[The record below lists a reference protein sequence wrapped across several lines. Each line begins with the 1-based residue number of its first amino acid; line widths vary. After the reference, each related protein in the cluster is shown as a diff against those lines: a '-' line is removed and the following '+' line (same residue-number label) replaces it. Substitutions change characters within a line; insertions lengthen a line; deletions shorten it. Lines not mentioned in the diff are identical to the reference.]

1 MSKSQYYQN
10 DDLNEIIRGF
20 EMFDVENKGQI
31 DPLELKE
38 TMEEMNLKDKNPFI
52 YELISSLCSHKDI
65 KTKGGLTPEE
75 FISFLQE
82 KIKDVES
89 EEGIKRIFDVF
100 SDLDDKIPMPTFYK
114 TAREVGDEEGS
125 YEIRDLVEKSKT
137 GGKELDFDEFYE
149 IMKDNN
155 YNQYSNKRVETENKN
170 KEINRSKKEYI
181 VEKEYTYK
189 KKSSPIIQKSGLITV
204 DKIVT
209 EQVDDSPVKISRYH
223 YKYDKDGTLKESEK
237 NKTVLKDLNIDEN
250 NDAKSE
256 SSTGQ
261 RFHSRYSESKI
272 TTEKIYQ
279 TSTENKISYQNN
291 SNIVPINNTNIV
303 YTKYKKKKNK

>member
-1 MSKSQYYQN
+1 
-10 DDLNEIIRGF
+10 
-20 EMFDVENKGQI
+20 MFDVENKGQI

-52 YELISSLCSHKDI
+52 YELISSLCSLKDI

-100 SDLDDKIPMPTFYK
+100 SDLDNKIPMPTFYK
-114 TAREVGDEEGS
+114 TAREVGDEEGGL
-125 YEIRDLVEKSKT
+125 EIKDLVEKSKT
-137 GGKELDFDEFYE
+137 GGKEFDFDEFYE

-155 YNQYSNKRVETENKN
+155 YNQYSYKYISNN
-170 KEINRSKKEYI
+170 KEINNSKKEYI
-181 VEKEYTYK
+181 VEKEYSYK
-189 KKSSPIIQKSGLITV
+189 KKSSHTIQKSGLIIV

-223 YKYDKDGTLKESEK
+223 YKYDKDGTVKDSEE
-237 NKTVLKDLNIDEN
+237 NKTILKDLNLDEN
-250 NDAKSE
+250 KDAKSE
-256 SSTGQ
+256 SSTDQ
-261 RFHSRYSESKI
+261 RFHSRYRESKI

-279 TSTENKISYQNN
+279 TNTGNKISYTNN
-291 SNIVPINNTNIV
+291 SNIVPINNTNLV
-303 YTKYKKKKNK
+303 YTKYKKKKNN

>member
-1 MSKSQYYQN
+1 MSKLQYYQN
-10 DDLNEIIRGF
+10 DDLNEIIKGF

-38 TMEEMNLKDKNPFI
+38 TMEEMNLIDKNPFI
-52 YELISSLCSHKDI
+52 YELISSLCSLKDI

-82 KIKDVES
+82 KINDVES
-89 EEGIKRIFDVF
+89 QEGIKRIFDVF
-100 SDLDDKIPMPTFYK
+100 SDLDNKIPMPTFYK

-125 YEIRDLVEKSKT
+125 LEIRDLVEKSKT

-155 YNQYSNKRVETENKN
+155 YNQYSYKYISNN
-170 KEINRSKKEYI
+170 KEINNSKKEYI
-181 VEKEYTYK
+181 VEKEYSYK
-189 KKSSPIIQKSGLITV
+189 KKSSPTIQKSGLIIV

-223 YKYDKDGTLKESEK
+223 YKYDKDGTVKDSEE
-237 NKTVLKDLNIDEN
+237 NKTILKDLNLDEN
-250 NDAKSE
+250 KDAKSE
-256 SSTGQ
+256 SSTDQ
-261 RFHSRYSESKI
+261 RFHSRYRESKI

-279 TSTENKISYQNN
+279 TNTGNKISYTNN
-291 SNIVPINNTNIV
+291 SNIVPINNTNLV
-303 YTKYKKKKNK
+303 YTKYKKKKNN

>member
-1 MSKSQYYQN
+1 MSKLQYYQN
-10 DDLNEIIRGF
+10 DDLNEIIKGF

-38 TMEEMNLKDKNPFI
+38 TMEEMNLIDKNPFI
-52 YELISSLCSHKDI
+52 YELISSLCSYKNI

-75 FISFLQE
+75 FISFLEE
-82 KIKDVES
+82 KINDVES
-89 EEGIKRIFDVF
+89 QEGIKRMFDVF
-100 SDLDDKIPMPTFYK
+100 SDLDNKIPMPTFYK
-114 TAREVGDEEGS
+114 TAREVGDEEGGL
-125 YEIRDLVEKSKT
+125 EIKDLVEKSKT

-155 YNQYSNKRVETENKN
+155 YNQYSYKNISNN
-170 KEINRSKKEYI
+170 KEINNSKKEYI
-181 VEKEYTYK
+181 VEKEYSYK
-189 KKSSPIIQKSGLITV
+189 KKSSPTIQKNGLIIV
-204 DKIVT
+204 DKIIT

-223 YKYDKDGTLKESEK
+223 YKYDKDGTVKDSEE
-237 NKTVLKDLNIDEN
+237 NKIVLKDLNLEEN

-256 SSTGQ
+256 SNTDK
-261 RFHSRYSESKI
+261 RFHSRYRESKI

-279 TSTENKISYQNN
+279 TNTGNKISYTNN
-291 SNIVPINNTNIV
+291 SNIVPINNTNLV

>member
-114 TAREVGDEEGS
+114 TAREVGDEEGGL
-125 YEIRDLVEKSKT
+125 EIKDLVEKSKT

-155 YNQYSNKRVETENKN
+155 YNQYSYKYISNN
-170 KEINRSKKEYI
+170 KEINNSKKEYI
-181 VEKEYTYK
+181 VEKEYSYK
-189 KKSSPIIQKSGLITV
+189 KKSSPTFQKSGLIIV

-223 YKYDKDGTLKESEK
+223 YKYDKDGTVKDSEE
-237 NKTVLKDLNIDEN
+237 NKTVLKDLNLDEYK
-250 NDAKSE
+250 DAKSE
-256 SSTGQ
+256 SSTDQ
-261 RFHSRYSESKI
+261 RFHSRYRESKI

-279 TSTENKISYQNN
+279 TNTGNKISYTNN
-291 SNIVPINNTNIV
+291 SNIVPINNTNLF
-303 YTKYKKKKNK
+303 YTKYKKKKNN

>member
-1 MSKSQYYQN
+1 MSKLQYYQN
-10 DDLNEIIRGF
+10 DDLNEIIKGF

-38 TMEEMNLKDKNPFI
+38 TIEEMNLIDKNPFI
-52 YELISSLCSHKDI
+52 YELISSLCSLKDI

-82 KIKDVES
+82 KINDVES
-89 EEGIKRIFDVF
+89 QEGIKRIFDVF
-100 SDLDDKIPMPTFYK
+100 SDLDNKIPMPTFYK
-114 TAREVGDEEGS
+114 TAREVGDEEGGL
-125 YEIRDLVEKSKT
+125 EIKDLVEKSKT

-155 YNQYSNKRVETENKN
+155 YNQYSYKYISNN
-170 KEINRSKKEYI
+170 KEINNSKKEYI
-181 VEKEYTYK
+181 VEKEYSYK
-189 KKSSPIIQKSGLITV
+189 KKSSPTIQKSGLIIV

-223 YKYDKDGTLKESEK
+223 YKYDKDGTVKDSEE
-237 NKTVLKDLNIDEN
+237 NKTILKDLNLDEN
-250 NDAKSE
+250 KDAKSE
-256 SSTGQ
+256 SSTDQ
-261 RFHSRYSESKI
+261 RFHSRYRESKI

-279 TSTENKISYQNN
+279 TNTGNKISYTNN
-291 SNIVPINNTNIV
+291 SNIVPINNTNLV
-303 YTKYKKKKNK
+303 YTKYKKKKNN

>member
-1 MSKSQYYQN
+1 MSKLQYYQN
-10 DDLNEIIRGF
+10 DDLNEIIKGF

-38 TMEEMNLKDKNPFI
+38 TMEEMNLIDKNPFI
-52 YELISSLCSHKDI
+52 YELISSLCSLKDI

-82 KIKDVES
+82 KINDVES
-89 EEGIKRIFDVF
+89 QEGIKRIFDVF
-100 SDLDDKIPMPTFYK
+100 SDLDNKIPMPIFYK
-114 TAREVGDEEGS
+114 TAREVGDEEGGL
-125 YEIRDLVEKSKT
+125 EIKDLVEKSKT

-155 YNQYSNKRVETENKN
+155 YNQYSYKYISNN
-170 KEINRSKKEYI
+170 KEINNSKKEYI
-181 VEKEYTYK
+181 VEKEYSYK
-189 KKSSPIIQKSGLITV
+189 KKSSPTIQKSGLIIV

-223 YKYDKDGTLKESEK
+223 YKYDKDGTVKDSEE
-237 NKTVLKDLNIDEN
+237 NKTILKDLNLDEN
-250 NDAKSE
+250 KDAKSE
-256 SSTGQ
+256 SSKDQ
-261 RFHSRYSESKI
+261 RFHSRYRESKI

-279 TSTENKISYQNN
+279 TNTGNKISYTNN
-291 SNIVPINNTNIV
+291 SNIVPINNTNLV
-303 YTKYKKKKNK
+303 YTKYKKKKNN